1 MVAAPTDNA
10 RCLLGPIA
18 PSRTWT
24 KVAGPSTSARSL
36 TVARAAELAACR
48 PERASR
54 PPSPPAPS
62 PPTWRE
68 ASCSCSSRWPTPTTS
83 CPAARCS
90 AATPG
95 TARPVRGLAPGLC
108 RALGD
113 IHGAGL
119 VHRDLKSSNVMV
131 TIDGP
136 KVIDFGIV
144 RALDGS
150 TTSGLTS
157 TGVVIGSPGFMA
169 PEQILGERLTPA
181 SDIFSLGAVLA
192 FAASGRLPFDAG
204 RVSHLALVLVDA
216 WVDRAEQPQGT
227 GRRRRLPV
235 LTQKDG
241 RLRAGRR
248 GDQATASTRSA
259 RTVLP
264 VGG

>member
-10 RCLLGPIA
+10 ASLVLSRRPGCGR
-18 PSRTWT
+18 SRTA
-24 KVAGPSTSARSL
+24 VDFRRIPHPGG
-36 TVARAAELAACR
+36 AAEVNPCR
-48 PERASR
+48 PERQSR
-54 PPSPPAPS
+54 PPSPLAPS
-62 PPTWRE
+62 PPTWPE
-68 ASCSCSSRWPTPTTS
+68 GSCSCSSRWPTRTTS
-83 CPAARCS
+83 CPAARSS
-90 AATPG
+90 AAAPG
-95 TARPVRGLAPGLC
+95 TARPVRGLASGLC

-119 VHRDLKSSNVMV
+119 VHRDLKPSNVMV

-150 TTSGLTS
+150 TTSGPTS

-235 LTQKDG
+235 LTQRDG
-241 RLRAGRR
+241 RLRADRR
-248 GDQATASTRSA
+248 GGQATASTRSA